1 VIPQDNILS
10 GDSLSFSFNSSSN
23 SYILDKISKYE
34 KLEKFCS
41 VNNGVNTGNT
51 ANILL
56 SEKKINEKY
65 KKILEGKNIHRYS
78 ITWKN
83 LYINYDSNLKKTIDI
98 KSLKTK
104 QNKIDFALRDENI
117 FINEKIIIR
126 QTSDKIIATLDTE
139 GFITRHSTHC
149 IVNNGKKINLK
160 YLLGVLN
167 SVLVNF
173 YYQCLVPEKGKAFAE
188 VKGINVKQIPI
199 KEIDLK
205 NKSEK
210 AIHDEI
216 VKQVELLLQ
225 LNAELPAE
233 DRPTRREQ
241 MQGRIAYAEQRI
253 NELVYTL
260 YGLTEEEIRIVE
272 AG

>member
-1 VIPQDNILS
+1 M
-10 GDSLSFSFNSSSN
+10 
-23 SYILDKISKYE
+23 
-34 KLEKFCS
+34 
-41 VNNGVNTGNT
+41 
-51 ANILL
+51 
-56 SEKKINEKY
+56 
-65 KKILEGKNIHRYS
+65 
-78 ITWKN
+78 
-83 LYINYDSNLKKTIDI
+83 
-98 KSLKTK
+98 
-104 QNKIDFALRDENI
+104 
-117 FINEKIIIR
+117 
-126 QTSDKIIATLDTE
+126 
-139 GFITRHSTHC
+139 
-149 IVNNGKKINLK
+149 
-160 YLLGVLN
+160 LN

-210 AIHDEI
+210 VIHDEI

-233 DRPTRREQ
+233 DRPTKREQ

-253 NELVYTL
+253 NELVYSL